1 MTSVDQL
8 VLDLYDRR
16 YPTWKQARD
25 AAVTFMRQATRVT
38 DPGKKY
44 GYSVD
49 NRIKE
54 SSRAIAKI
62 NRKLT
67 KEDFDVQNVDL
78 EEIISDW
85 IGVKVTCNTTDDA
98 KALISKLGTLCTTA
112 DNPRFASKDGRD
124 DVVDYMKSPKA
135 SGYRGYH
142 AVILVKVHEN
152 AEPCEVKVEVQIKT
166 RLQDAWGELTHESFY
181 KSEDV
186 DASPFHK
193 TLART
198 MADLLDVVDRYAN
211 DLATEVAASS
221 TSAQQ
226 DSDDDTSVAA
236 GYICHDGSV
245 SMPVTVT
252 VSHVEPTYALA
263 NDQDGE
269 TGLIRAITVRDLL
282 AQAGKVQP
290 DQYIS
295 VDDELAVGQVLLAVR
310 EHANGKTFFV
320 PESLDPPG

>member
-1 MTSVDQL
+1 MTNVDEL
-8 VLDLYDRR
+8 VSDLYNRR
-16 YPTWKQARD
+16 GSTWRQACQT
-25 AAVTFMRQATRVT
+25 AVAFMEQATRAT
-38 DPGKKY
+38 DPDNKY
-44 GYSVD
+44 GYSVHY
-49 NRIKE
+49 RLKE

-62 NRKLT
+62 NRKLK
-67 KEDFDVQNVDL
+67 KEDPVFQDASI
-78 EEIISDW
+78 EEAISDW
-85 IGVKVTCNTTDDA
+85 IGVKVTCNTTGDA

-112 DNPRFASKDGRD
+112 GNPRFASKDGQD

-142 AVILVKVHEN
+142 AVVLVNAHEN
-152 AEPCEVKVEVQIKT
+152 AEPCEVKVEIQIKT

-186 DASPFHK
+186 DPSPFHN

-226 DSDDDTSVAA
+226 DSDDDTLGTS
-236 GYICHDGSV
+236 GYVSHDGSV
-245 SMPVTVT
+245 PAIVTVT

-263 NDQDGE
+263 VDPDGE
-269 TGLIRAITVRDLL
+269 TGLIRAVTIRDLL
-282 AQAGKVQP
+282 AQEGKVEP

-295 VDDELAVGQVLLAVR
+295 VDDELTVGQALVAAR
-310 EHANGKTFFV
+310 EHANGKTFFI
-320 PESLDPPG
+320 PETLDSPS